1 MREELDVISDEG
13 RVVVYTLK
21 DEAVS
26 KLNIV
31 IRQKNTAI
39 EARIAAEKAMRQ
51 SDGRLAALRTV
62 IERILD
68 DVSPGEK
75 AWAASISTSDLNE
88 LRGMLD
94 LKADAA

>member
-13 RVVVYTLK
+13 GVVVYTLK

-39 EARIAAEKAMRQ
+39 EARIAAEKAF
-51 SDGRLAALRTV
+51 SG
-62 IERILD
+62 IKN
-68 DVSPGEK
+68 G
-75 AWAASISTSDLNE
+75 N
-88 LRGMLD
+88 
-94 LKADAA
+94 